1 MDTLEGTVVH
11 GDGYARTIGWP
22 TANLENISG
31 DLPEK
36 GLYLAHV
43 NIDDE
48 DYFAGLLLDEKKE
61 LFLLNFEGNL
71 YGKRLS
77 IDVLKKIKNIE
88 DVDREKHIEN
98 LEIGLKEIEKLK
110 ASF

>member
-1 MDTLEGTVVH
+1 MGTLEGTVVH

-22 TANLENISG
+22 TANLEDISG
-31 DLPEK
+31 DVPEK

-43 NIDDE
+43 NIDGV
-48 DYFAGLLLDEKKE
+48 DYFGGLCIDEKKE

-71 YGKRLS
+71 YGIRLS
-77 IDVLKKIKNIE
+77 IDVLKKIKNI
-88 DVDREKHIEN
+88 DDMDREKHIED
-98 LEIGLKEIEKLK
+98 LKLGLKEIEKLK

>member
-22 TANLENISG
+22 TANLEDISG
-31 DLPEK
+31 DLPEN

-43 NIDDE
+43 NIGDV
-48 DYFAGLLLDEKKE
+48 DYFGGLLLAEKRE
-61 LFLLNFEGNL
+61 LFLLNFEGDL
-71 YGKRLS
+71 YGLRLS
-77 IDVLKKIKNIE
+77 IDVLKKIKHID
-88 DVDREKHIEN
+88 DVDREFHDEDLK
-98 LEIGLKEIEKLK
+98 LGLKEIEKLN